1 MPDEQ
6 PLTAATLRAALD
18 AAVETIAAEISSTR
32 EELNARM
39 TREFQ
44 ALHSRL
50 DNTTNMLTLLQG
62 TSTTTHAHIDRMDGI
77 NAARQIATDQTI
89 ADILRRL
96 SALEKKA
103 S

>member
-18 AAVETIAAEISSTR
+18 RAVETIAAEISATR
-32 EELNARM
+32 EELTARM

-62 TSTTTHAHIDRMDGI
+62 TTTTTHAHIDRMDSL
-77 NAARQIATDQTI
+77 NAARQNATDQAI

-96 SALEKKA
+96 AALEKKA